1 MGKPGFSVIANERR
15 IEMGYWE
22 AHAIF
27 TAKRATP
34 SPFDVAKG
42 HRQPRREGG

>member
-34 SPFDVAKG
+34 SPLDVAKG